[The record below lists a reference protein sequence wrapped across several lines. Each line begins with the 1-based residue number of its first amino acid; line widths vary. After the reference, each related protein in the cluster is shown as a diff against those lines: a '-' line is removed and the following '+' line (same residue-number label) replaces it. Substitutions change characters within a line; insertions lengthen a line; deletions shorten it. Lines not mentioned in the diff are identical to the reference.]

1 MGIALY
7 RPLEARTPDS
17 IRTDLASASSWTRF
31 ISDRLS
37 VAICLSTNFALN
49 AVSKA
54 NAAFPYGDLA
64 RPKVVEVVSWA
75 AGNGDRSEN
84 GDYIYGKKRLREIDK
99 RIRYLT
105 KRIKSAEIVD
115 PSLQKNLTKSSPSK
129 QFLSCR
135 YQLLMPQSLLDPVD
149 TRLSGW
155 QIFSDYRQLQI
166 AVGFNCIYDNFESL

>member
-64 RPKVVEVVSWA
+64 RPKVVEVV
-75 AGNGDRSEN
+75 NDRSEQTSQEPLA
-84 GDYIYGKKRLREIDK
+84 KRRSSRSLRLNE
-99 RIRYLT
+99 
-105 KRIKSAEIVD
+105 
-115 PSLQKNLTKSSPSK
+115 Q
-129 QFLSCR
+129 CR
-135 YQLLMPQSLLDPVD
+135 N
-149 TRLSGW
+149 R
-155 QIFSDYRQLQI
+155 
-166 AVGFNCIYDNFESL
+166 